1 MPNKQ
6 WHNIFNYERMIR
18 ALFMAY
24 LCLLLAACNGIG
36 DVDPDSPEARE
47 EKQKKNV
54 SKRDYSIDKS
64 ISYSDL
70 FLDSNGVESY
80 IEKNN
85 VPDSLSRRLRSFY
98 NTRNYQFAWF
108 TSEGLTE
115 QAFGFWNLLDYYT
128 TYSED
133 SSLTD
138 KSLKKR
144 IDNLML
150 EDDLSI
156 SSSNKTY
163 INTELQLTLFFLKY
177 SLKNFQK
184 GFVKRKE
191 LERFIP
197 RKKQDAIYLADSLLN
212 KKHKDNKYFED
223 INEPYRKL
231 KEQLAK
237 YTEVARN
244 GGWPRITESGKKPIK
259 QGSSSPDIA
268 AVKKHLYLTGDLPFN
283 DTTDF
288 FNDTLTTAVKTFQ
301 DRFGLQ
307 PTGTLNSET
316 IKALNVPAVE
326 RVKQL
331 LINLERMRWMPSEPE
346 GKFILVNI
354 PEFVLHV
361 MENGKKVF
369 DMKIVVGKE
378 GHNTMMFTKTL
389 NQVVFSPY
397 WNVPPS
403 IVKAEILPEMA
414 KDPNYLSEQNM
425 EIIGE
430 SDGVPE
436 IRQLPGEKNSLGK
449 VKFLFPNS
457 YNIYFHDT
465 PAKSLF
471 EKNKRAYSHGCIR
484 LNEPKK
490 MAEYLLQND
499 PSWDEQKID
508 EAMNAEKEK
517 YVKLK
522 EPVSVFITYYTAWV
536 DENGKLNFRD
546 DIYKHDEEIERKM
559 FL

>member
-1 MPNKQ
+1 
-6 WHNIFNYERMIR
+6 MIR
-18 ALFMAY
+18 ALLMAY
-24 LCLLLAACNGIG
+24 VCLLLAACNGSG
-36 DVDPDSPEARE
+36 DSDPDTPEERE

-54 SKRDYSIDKS
+54 SKRDYSINKT

-70 FLDSNGVESY
+70 FLDSNHVESY
-80 IEKNN
+80 IEANKI
-85 VPDSLSRRLRSFY
+85 PDSLSRRLRSFY

-128 TYSED
+128 TYSDD

-150 EDDLSI
+150 EDELSI
-156 SSSNKTY
+156 SASNKTY

-197 RKKQDAIYLADSLLN
+197 RKKQDVIYLADSLLN

-237 YTEVARN
+237 YTEVARS

-259 QGSSSPDIA
+259 QGSSSPDIV

-283 DTTDF
+283 DTTDL

-316 IKALNVPAVE
+316 IRALNVPAGE

-331 LINLERMRWMPSEPE
+331 LINLERMRWMPREPE

-403 IVKAEILPEMA
+403 IVKAEILPEME
-414 KDPNYLSEQNM
+414 KDPNYLAKQNM

-465 PAKSLF
+465 PAKALF

-484 LNEPKK
+484 LNEPRK

-499 PSWDEQKID
+499 PSWNEEKID
-508 EAMNAEKEK
+508 EAMNAEKER